1 MNAVNEDRISRY
13 LTARAATLH
22 LPPGQLDAVVRRA
35 GRRRRNRRAAAAAAV
50 VAVVGVSAAI
60 VLPGDDPRP
69 ADVAVRPA
77 GEGAGEVVASPLD
90 WSVVEATSGLG
101 FVSGPGTVAADDGSV
116 YALSTAPGARDI
128 ESPRPPATLYRS
140 VDGAEWSPVA
150 LPEGFWPAAVA
161 SAGERVY
168 AVGTAPAGGGV
179 TDRLATS
186 ADGGAT
192 WETLEVGSGLA
203 DLLAR
208 HPGEVRPGSQ
218 SVAADD
224 GTIVVT
230 TTIHG
235 NLDLE
240 ARVPD
245 GLPADGYSAEITT
258 DGVVVTPAACGD
270 GWAVPRGTDPR
281 RPQAD
286 EAGPPP
292 APPPSACDP
301 EAPAQPATY
310 TWDDL
315 GVDDELRD
323 IVLHGR
329 TLVAVSAGGD
339 GFTPVDLGD
348 GLAGG
353 IVVAGDDGFTL
364 FAVRGGTPGSPG
376 SGTTEVHRSADGVTW
391 TAAGELDGY
400 LVSAGVVDG
409 RPAAAVADLTRGA
422 AIWTADG
429 SGSWWSV
436 DPRTALD
443 DPEASVSTVA
453 FGPLGWAAVVNPPV
467 GEDGGRA
474 WPPAVVHSLD
484 GRTISTV
491 PLDDLVDPADLGGLD
506 VSVTADAVLV
516 RATAP
521 YDGDP
526 TTPPVQRVVVG
537 TPAD

>member
-1 MNAVNEDRISRY
+1 MNTMTEDRISRY
-13 LTARAATLH
+13 LAARAAALD
-22 LPPGQLDAVVRRA
+22 LPPGELDAVVRRA
-35 GRRRRNRRAAAAAAV
+35 GRRRRHRRALAAAAA
-50 VAVVGVSAAI
+50 VAVVGVSAAV

-69 ADVAVRPA
+69 TDVAVRPA
-77 GEGAGEVVASPLD
+77 GEGGEVVASPLD
-90 WSVVEATSGLG
+90 WSVVEASSGLG
-101 FVSGPGTVAADDGSV
+101 FVSGPGTVAADDGAV
-116 YALSTAPGARDI
+116 YALSTAPGVREV

-140 VDGAEWSPVA
+140 ADGAEWSPVA
-150 LPEGFWPAAVA
+150 LPADFWPAAVA

-208 HPGEVRPGSQ
+208 HPGELLPGTQ
-218 SVAADD
+218 SVAVHD
-224 GTIVVT
+224 GTVVVT
-230 TTIHG
+230 ATVHG
-235 NLDLE
+235 DLDLE
-240 ARVPD
+240 SRVPG
-245 GLPADGYSAEITT
+245 GLPADGHSVEITA

-270 GWAVPRGTDPR
+270 GWAVPRGADPR
-281 RPQAD
+281 RPEVD

-292 APPPSACDP
+292 GPPPSACDP

-310 TWDDL
+310 TWDEL

-364 FAVRGGTPGSPG
+364 FAVRGGTPGSPD
-376 SGTTEVHRSADGVTW
+376 SATTEVHRSADGVSW
-391 TAAGELDGY
+391 TPAGELDGR
-400 LVSAGVVDG
+400 LMSAGVVDG
-409 RPAAAVADLTRGA
+409 RPAAAVADLTGGA

-429 SGSWWSV
+429 SGGWWSV
-436 DPRTALD
+436 DPRTAVD
-443 DPEASVSTVA
+443 DPETSVSTVA

-467 GEDGGRA
+467 DEHGGRA
-474 WPPAVVHSLD
+474 WRPAVVHSLD
-484 GRTISTV
+484 GRAISTV
-491 PLDDLVDPADLGGLD
+491 PLDELVDPADLGGLD

-516 RATAP
+516 RVTAP
-521 YDGDP
+521 DDGDP
-526 TTPPVQRVVVG
+526 GAAPVQRVVVG
-537 TPAD
+537 TPPD